1 MTRIK
6 ENILATLAYFDMFEY
21 PLTSNEVFAFLENN
35 YDSAEFIEALDQL
48 CTSRMTFRF
57 GDYYSLRNNTQVVSI
72 RKEGNKKAIEMLEIA
87 KRVGELLITFPY
99 VRGVGISG
107 SLSKNFADA
116 DSDIDLFIITKKD
129 RIWIARTL
137 MHCFKKLTFL
147 VNRQH
152 YYCMNYYVDEHQL
165 EIVEKNIYT
174 AIEVATLIPIQGR
187 DAFEEF
193 YAANSW
199 AKAYLPNKFIGLS
212 ATKKL
217 RGHVFKKF
225 AEWLLDNAFG
235 NWLDGSLMRITAR
248 RWNRKTVQ
256 KKLNVKG
263 NIMSMAASKHVAK
276 PDPMNFQVR
285 FIEAYHEK
293 VLSLLEQAR
302 LDKGTPIPFLQM
314 K

>member
-1 MTRIK
+1 MIRLK

-21 PLTSNEVFAFLENN
+21 PLTSNEVFSFLENR
-35 YDSAEFIEALDQL
+35 YDSTEFAEALDQL
-48 CTSRMTFRF
+48 CTSRLTFRI
-57 GDYYSLRNNTQVVSI
+57 GDYYSLRANTEVALT
-72 RKEGNKKAIEMLEIA
+72 RKEGNRKAIEMLKIA
-87 KRVGELLITFPY
+87 KRVGKLLILFPY

-116 DSDIDLFIITKKD
+116 NSDIDLFIITKKD

-137 MHCFKKLTFL
+137 MHCFKKLTFI

-174 AIEVATLIPIQGR
+174 AIEVATLIPLQGR

-217 RGHVFKKF
+217 RGHVFKKLV
-225 AEWLLDNAFG
+225 EWLLNNVFG
-235 NWLDGSLMRITAR
+235 NWLEASLMRITAK
-248 RWNRKTVQ
+248 RWNRKTIQ
-256 KKLNVKG
+256 KKRNVKG

-285 FIEAYHEK
+285 FIKAYQEK
-293 VLSLLEQAR
+293 VFSLIEQSR
-302 LDKGTPIPFLQM
+302 HDKGTTLPSLQM